1 MRAEGYRPTSM
12 TDFPDSLLDGYR
24 RFKANRDARED
35 ALYRSLAE
43 HGQVPEVMMIACSDS
58 RSAPDTIF
66 DAAPGE
72 IFVVRNVANL
82 VPPCE
87 PDSACHGTSSAVEY
101 AVQSL
106 RVRHIVVL
114 GHGGCGGIQAALQP
128 SAQPLSPSDFVGRW
142 TSLLR
147 PAIEE
152 VTVGGQLSG
161 MERQAALERAAV
173 RHSVAN
179 LRTFPFVADLENS
192 RRLDLH
198 GAWFD
203 IAEGELWTLNGATG
217 EFAMAA

>member
-1 MRAEGYRPTSM
+1 MI
-12 TDFPDSLLDGYR
+12 DFPHSLLAGYR
-24 RFKANRDARED
+24 RFRANRYAGEH

-43 HGQVPEVMMIACSDS
+43 HGQTPEVMMIACCDS
-58 RSAPDTIF
+58 RAAPDAIF

-82 VPPCE
+82 VPPCAT
-87 PDSACHGTSSAVEY
+87 DGACHSTPSALEY

-106 RVRHIVVL
+106 QVRHIVVL
-114 GHGGCGGIQAALQP
+114 GHGGCGGIQAALRP
-128 SAQPLSPSDFVGRW
+128 SAQPLSPDDFVGRW

-147 PAIEE
+147 PAVEE
-152 VTVGGQLSG
+152 VAANGQLGG
-161 MERQAALERAAV
+161 MARQTALERTAI

-179 LRTFPFVADLENS
+179 LRTFPFVADLEDS

-203 IAEGELWTLNGATG
+203 IAEGELWTLNEATG
-217 EFAMAA
+217 EFAVAT

>member
-1 MRAEGYRPTSM
+1 M
-12 TDFPDSLLDGYR
+12 TDFPPSLLDGYR
-24 RFKANRDARED
+24 RFKASRHAREH

-43 HGQVPEVMMIACSDS
+43 HGQTPEVMMIACSDS

-66 DAAPGE
+66 NAAPGE

-87 PDSACHGTSSAVEY
+87 PDSAYHGTSSALEY

-114 GHGGCGGIQAALQP
+114 GHGGCGGIQAALEP
-128 SAQPLSPSDFVGRW
+128 SAKPLSPDDFVGRW

-147 PAIEE
+147 PCVDE
-152 VTVGGQLSG
+152 VTVRGQLSG
-161 MERQAALERAAV
+161 MELQTTLERAAV

-179 LRTFPFVADLENS
+179 LRTFPFVADLEDS
-192 RRLDLH
+192 HRLLLH

-203 IAEGELWTLNGATG
+203 IAEGELWTLNEATG